1 MGALPFLLPFHEEF
15 AVKKTLIAL
24 LTLGAVAFTQ
34 AGFAADAPD
43 TAKKLTPQQ
52 EKMKNCSKDA
62 KDKQLK
68 GDDRKQFMK
77 SCLSGKAAPAPAAAA
92 APEKAAAPAAPDCA
106 AQATSK
112 KLAGAAKASFLKKCQ
127 ADAAA
132 K

>member
-1 MGALPFLLPFHEEF
+1 M
-15 AVKKTLIAL
+15 KKTLIAL

-52 EKMKNCSKDA
+52 EKMKNCNKDA

-92 APEKAAAPAAPDCA
+92 APEKAAAPDCA

>member
-1 MGALPFLLPFHEEF
+1 M
-15 AVKKTLIAL
+15 KKTLIAL
-24 LTLGAVAFTQ
+24 LTLGALAFTQ

-52 EKMKNCSKDA
+52 EKMKNCNKDA

-92 APEKAAAPAAPDCA
+92 APEKAAAPAAPAAPDCA